1 MQNNQNQKNKKKKKE
16 DLEKNKKLRQTMMLK
31 LLLLYLKQMPMQQ
44 RLQDLKKSWRNSNCL
59 LNLKKQKNYTEMLKF
74 LIKEVKIFVHIYRYS
89 LHAQILL
96 LTVQMMLLMLLVLML
111 LLFQFILMV
120 KSNKKV
126 TFQFGYQLQEVSESL
141 LDQLLGD
148 IKLSKEWEKK

>member
-1 MQNNQNQKNKKKKKE
+1 MKKKM
-16 DLEKNKKLRQTMMLK
+16 NKMKM
-31 LLLLYLKQMPMQQ
+31 LLLLLLNLKKMPTQQ
-44 RLQDLKKSWRNSNCL
+44 RLQDLKKSWRNLKCL

-89 LHAQILL
+89 LHALILL
-96 LTVQMMLLMLLVLML
+96 LTVQMMLLMLLVHML
-111 LLFQFILMV
+111 LLFQFTLMV

-126 TFQFGYQLQEVSESL
+126 TFQFGYQLQEVSELL